1 MKKNCS
7 TQLCHL
13 QRHSS
18 QCLLLPGDRALQH
31 VSDSASRILPEAFL
45 WTRLFLPA
53 GNELSDDFPEG
64 AKVKEEKQMKEPV
77 SKCCWLGKTSQEL
90 IIQSAL
96 CGFFALVLLAIP
108 LLFPCH

>member
-1 MKKNCS
+1 MFQTAQVRSCLKRSCGQGFSYLLGRRKKKAGAP
-7 TQLCHL
+7 
-13 QRHSS
+13 SS
-18 QCLLLPGDRALQH
+18 DTH
-31 VSDSASRILPEAFL
+31 VV
-45 WTRLFLPA
+45 
-53 GNELSDDFPEG
+53 GNERSDDFPEG

>member
-1 MKKNCS
+1 MFQTAQVGSCLKRSCGQGSSYLLRRRKKKAGAPS
-7 TQLCHL
+7 ADT
-13 QRHSS
+13 
-18 QCLLLPGDRALQH
+18 H
-31 VSDSASRILPEAFL
+31 VV
-45 WTRLFLPA
+45 

-64 AKVKEEKQMKEPV
+64 AKVKKEKQMKEPV